1 MTEPIARQ
9 IVSLAEQGMS
19 PKAIA
24 HAAGVENVTY
34 VYQVLQRAGF
44 VLERRFVRAKTR
56 KDQKCP
62 TID

>member
-24 HAAGVENVTY
+24 HAAGCDVPY
-34 VYQVLQRAGF
+34 VYRALQRAGF
-44 VLERRFVRAKTR
+44 VIERKFVRVEAKEG
-56 KDQKCP
+56 QG
-62 TID
+62 

>member
-24 HAAGVENVTY
+24 HAAGCEIRY
-34 VYQVLQRAGF
+34 VYLALQRAGYAK
-44 VLERRFVRAKTR
+44 VCQWVRVVPSGNMKPPE
-56 KDQKCP
+56 DQR
-62 TID
+62 

>member
-24 HAAGVENVTY
+24 HAAGCDVPY
-34 VYQVLQRAGF
+34 VYRTLSRAGF
-44 VLERRFVRAKTR
+44 VLKRLFIRVQSLDMKPPE
-56 KDQKCP
+56 DQR
-62 TID
+62 